1 MNPIFLDI
9 HIHTSE
15 NPNELVEDYDLESLV
30 QGVNA
35 VSKDSDCLISLT
47 DHNTINK
54 SAYLAAIH
62 RFENL
67 LLGVELHVRNY
78 PESHPYH
85 CHIYF
90 DVKITNE
97 VIDDINIKLDK
108 LYPNKV
114 VSHMDNTIPSLEV
127 ITKSFDA
134 YEFIL
139 LPHGGQ
145 SHSTFDKSIPDGE
158 QFDNRIERGIYY
170 NQFDGFTARSNTRLE
185 RTIDYFERLGINE
198 FVNLVTCTDNY
209 NPQRYPNA
217 KDPKADSFLPTW
229 MLALPTFNG
238 LRLSLSEKSRLI
250 YSNDKPSSWS
260 EYILKAKL
268 NNDLIDIDV
277 ELTAGL
283 NVIIGGSSSGKTLF
297 VDSIYNKI
305 INNFTESVY
314 LKYDVQNINV
324 VNPSNI
330 KPHFLSQ
337 NYIIKVIDNNDSVNS
352 IDDITIIKNVFPGDA
367 EIRIRIDLALNKLK
381 TDLKELIN
389 SVKIMEVEGENLKR
403 IPVLSRLITNKDVQ
417 ENILNRLLPNQET
430 ISQFEYNEITRDS
443 HIQVLD
449 TINETLKNNPLIEHN
464 ENLIIELK
472 NEIELAFGISNFES
486 TVRKIIIA
494 EKGNLDDELR
504 SSNLEQQTK
513 KQNFEKLL
521 LSIKAYSKALNL
533 FYKTLKIISEYS
545 IKIDSQVVESMG
557 HKLYIENNFT
567 LDKKKLVEV
576 INKYLKTDCKI
587 VDFTNLY
594 PENLFETNFKKQLPV
609 VRDYDDF
616 ESRINKDFEN
626 LNKKAYKIITDDGR
640 NFEDLSAG
648 WKTSVLLDIILG
660 YEGDMAP
667 LIIDQPEDNLA
678 TTYINKGL
686 IDAIKKIKSKKQII
700 LVSHNATIPML
711 GDAQNVILCKNENNR
726 ITIRSS
732 RLEGDIDNKSIVDY
746 IAEITDGGK
755 RAIKKRVKKYN
766 LKNFRE

>member
-15 NPNELVEDYDLESLV
+15 NPEELVENYDIESLV
-30 QGVNA
+30 QGVKNI
-35 VSKDSDCLISLT
+35 SNDSNCLISLT

-54 SAYLAAIH
+54 KAYLEANE

-90 DVKITNE
+90 DVIISKEI
-97 VIDDINIKLDK
+97 IDKINIKLDK
-108 LYPNKV
+108 LYPKKV
-114 VSHMDNTIPSLEV
+114 VSHTDTTIPTLET
-127 ITKSFDA
+127 ITKAFDE

-185 RTIDYFERLGINE
+185 RTINYFERLGISE

-209 NPQRYPNA
+209 NPKKYPNA
-217 KDPKADSFLPTW
+217 KDPKAEPFLPTW

-250 YSNDKPSSWS
+250 YSNEKPSSWS
-260 EYILKAKL
+260 EYITKVKLK
-268 NNDLIDIDV
+268 NEFIDIDV

-305 INNFTESVY
+305 VNDFGESVY
-314 LKYDVQNINV
+314 LKYGVQNINV
-324 VNPSNI
+324 VNPSNT

-337 NYIIKVIDNNDSVNS
+337 NYIIKVIDNNNSENS

-367 EIRIRIDLALNKLK
+367 EIRNRIDIALNKLK
-381 TDLKELIN
+381 IDLKELIN
-389 SVKIMEVEGENLKR
+389 SVKILEIEGENLRR
-403 IPVLSRLITNKDVQ
+403 IPVISRLITNKDVQ
-417 ENILNRLLPNQET
+417 ENILNKLLPNQE
-430 ISQFEYNEITRDS
+430 IINQVEYNEYTKDS
-443 HIQVLD
+443 HIDVLD
-449 TINETLKNNPLIEHN
+449 EIDKLLKNNPLVEHN
-464 ENLIIELK
+464 ANLIIELK
-472 NEIELAFGISNFES
+472 NEINLAFEVSNFERS
-486 TVRKIIIA
+486 IRDIIIA
-494 EKGNLDDELR
+494 EKGILDDELR
-504 SSNLEQQTK
+504 SSNIEQQTK

-521 LSIKAYSKALNL
+521 KSVKAYSNALNL
-533 FYKTLKIISEYS
+533 FHRTLKIISEYS

-557 HKLYIENNFT
+557 HKLYIENKFT
-567 LDKKKLVEV
+567 LDKKRFVDV

-587 VDFTNLY
+587 IDFTNLH
-594 PENLFETNFKKQLPV
+594 PENLFESNFKKQMPV
-609 VRDYDDF
+609 VRGYDDL
-616 ESRINKDFEN
+616 ETRINKDFER
-626 LNKKAYKIITDDGR
+626 LNKKSYKIITDDGR

-648 WKTSVLLDIILG
+648 WKTSVLLDIILS
-660 YEGDMAP
+660 YEGDMVP
-667 LIIDQPEDNLA
+667 LVIDQPEDNLA
-678 TTYINKGL
+678 TNYINKGL

-711 GDAQNVILCKNENNR
+711 GDAQNVVLCKNEENM

-732 RLEGDIDNKSIVDY
+732 RLEGEIENKSMVDY

-755 RAIKKRVKKYN
+755 RSIKKRVKKYN